1 MAPRRS
7 HTKSRKGCED
17 CKRRKVKCDE
27 KHPTCFNCARHGIP
41 CAYAAPK
48 HDTRV
53 APPAPSRRSRREPH
67 PSTSDPQNHGSG
79 DPADPGRIEQ
89 PATTPASIAS
99 SGSSGDLNLTL
110 GGETDFLQLDF
121 RQRGGIVPPLND
133 MNLGGRELELMHHYS
148 VNTADTLAIRDD
160 VRHIWRHVNPEEG
173 YRHPFIMDGMLA
185 ISALHKSLLVPSM
198 RQDYLTLAA
207 HYQSSGLKGYTLQL
221 PNVNIKN
228 WIPVFCF
235 AALTVIYVSLLPVR
249 CENHVLP
256 EPMPSMLELFAV
268 TRGMQSFLEPY
279 LENLVTT
286 RFAPLFHGTQAN
298 FNNEMAGS
306 RRLVYASYT
315 ALDQACIPGDTFA
328 ALLRLR
334 AVLAE
339 HVPADAR
346 EDYLEAVVALERTAG
361 LIADAGMH
369 VDPGMVFIWAYEV
382 SGRVLADVRGHA
394 PAALL
399 LLAHYC
405 VFLRIL
411 ESRIWYFRGW
421 VKPVLQS
428 IDGLITGEPD
438 FEVGM
443 EWPRGQI
450 LGSSEF

>member
-17 CKRRKVKCDE
+17 CKRRKVKLTRHASPKCDE

-41 CAYAAPK
+41 CAYAATK
-48 HDTRV
+48 QDTRV
-53 APPAPSRRSRREPH
+53 APPAPSRRSRRERR
-67 PSTSDPQNHGSG
+67 PSTSEAQKHGSG
-79 DPADPGRIEQ
+79 DPGDPGRTEQ

-99 SGSSGDLNLTL
+99 SGSSGDLHLAL
-110 GGETDFLQLDF
+110 GGGTDFLQLDF

-148 VNTADTLAIRDD
+148 VNTANTLAIRDD
-160 VRHIWRHVNPEEG
+160 VRHIWRHVIPEEG

-221 PNVNIKN
+221 PNVTIKN

-235 AALTVIYVSLLPVR
+235 AGLTVIYVSLLPVR

-256 EPMPSMLELFAV
+256 EPLLSMLELFAV

-279 LENLVTT
+279 LDNLVTT

-298 FNNEMAGS
+298 FSNEMAGS
-306 RRLVYASYT
+306 RR
-315 ALDQACIPGDTFA
+315 QACIPGDTFA
-328 ALLRLR
+328 ALSRLR

-346 EDYLEAVVALERTAG
+346 EDYLKAVAALERTAR
-361 LIADAGMH
+361 LIADAGMD

-382 SGRVLADVRGHA
+382 SGRVLTDVRGHA

-421 VKPVLQS
+421 AKPVLQ
-428 IDGLITGEPD
+428 
-438 FEVGM
+438 
-443 EWPRGQI
+443 R
-450 LGSSEF
+450 

>member
-1 MAPRRS
+1 MCLRS
-7 HTKSRKGCED
+7 DETRHPGC
-17 CKRRKVKCDE
+17 
-27 KHPTCFNCARHGIP
+27 
-41 CAYAAPK
+41 
-48 HDTRV
+48 
-53 APPAPSRRSRREPH
+53 PSGTQSPEPEGA
-67 PSTSDPQNHGSG
+67 ST
-79 DPADPGRIEQ
+79 EQ

-99 SGSSGDLNLTL
+99 SGSSGDVHLAL
-110 GGETDFLQLDF
+110 GGGTDFLQLDF

-148 VNTADTLAIRDD
+148 VNTANTLAIRDD
-160 VRHIWRHVNPEEG
+160 VRHIWRHVIPEEG

-221 PNVNIKN
+221 PNVTIKN

-235 AALTVIYVSLLPVR
+235 AGLTVIYVSLLPVR

-256 EPMPSMLELFAV
+256 EPLLSMLELFAV

-279 LENLVTT
+279 LDNLVTT
-286 RFAPLFHGTQAN
+286 R
-298 FNNEMAGS
+298 
-306 RRLVYASYT
+306 SYT

-328 ALLRLR
+328 ALSRLR

-346 EDYLEAVVALERTAG
+346 EDYLEAVAALERTAG
-361 LIADAGMH
+361 LIADAGMD

-382 SGRVLADVRGHA
+382 SGRVLADVRGRA

-421 VKPVLQS
+421 AKPVLQS
-428 IDGLITGEPD
+428 IDGLVAGEPD
-438 FEVGM
+438 FEALM

>member
-17 CKRRKVKCDE
+17 CKRRKVK
-27 KHPTCFNCARHGIP
+27 A
-41 CAYAAPK
+41 
-48 HDTRV
+48 
-53 APPAPSRRSRREPH
+53 
-67 PSTSDPQNHGSG
+67 QQHGSG
-79 DPADPGRIEQ
+79 DPGDPGRTEQ

-99 SGSSGDLNLTL
+99 SGSSGDVHLAL
-110 GGETDFLQLDF
+110 GGGTDFLQLDF

-148 VNTADTLAIRDD
+148 VNTANTLAIRDD
-160 VRHIWRHVNPEEG
+160 VRHIWRHVIPEEG

-221 PNVNIKN
+221 PNVTIKN

-235 AALTVIYVSLLPVR
+235 AGLTVIYVSLLPVR

-256 EPMPSMLELFAV
+256 EPLLSMLELFAV

-279 LENLVTT
+279 LDNLVTT

-298 FNNEMAGS
+298 FSNEMAGS
-306 RRLVYASYT
+306 RR
-315 ALDQACIPGDTFA
+315 QACIPGDTFA
-328 ALLRLR
+328 ALSRLR

-346 EDYLEAVVALERTAG
+346 EDYLEAVAALERTAG
-361 LIADAGMH
+361 LIADAGMD

-382 SGRVLADVRGHA
+382 SGRVLADVRGRA

-421 VKPVLQS
+421 AKPVLQS
-428 IDGLITGEPD
+428 IDGLVAGEPD
-438 FEVGM
+438 FEALM

>member
-17 CKRRKVKCDE
+17 CKRRKVK
-27 KHPTCFNCARHGIP
+27 
-41 CAYAAPK
+41 
-48 HDTRV
+48 V
-53 APPAPSRRSRREPH
+53 SR
-67 PSTSDPQNHGSG
+67 NL
-79 DPADPGRIEQ
+79 
-89 PATTPASIAS
+89 
-99 SGSSGDLNLTL
+99 GSSGDLNLTL

-286 RFAPLFHGTQAN
+286 RFAPLFHGTTHAKN
-298 FNNEMAGS
+298 DRPAS
-306 RRLVYASYT
+306 SYT